1 MIGQTRATT
10 ERRLTIEEF
19 ERQPESELRTEL
31 VRGRV
36 VREPP
41 AAGDH
46 GHLCADVA
54 YHLKG
59 YTEEH
64 GGGIVFGAETG
75 FVLFEDPPTVRAPDA
90 AFVAAERVPPREL
103 RTGFWRLAPDLAVEI
118 VSPSNTRAE
127 MEAKVSDYLEAGT
140 RLVWI
145 LDQRARTVT
154 VHRPGEEIRLLTGTQ
169 VLDGGDILA
178 GFRLPLPDLFGSS
191 L

>member
-19 ERQPESELRTEL
+19 ERLPERELRTEL

-54 YHLKG
+54 YHLKR

-90 AFVAAERVPPREL
+90 AFVAAERAPPREL

-118 VSPSNTRAE
+118 VSPSSTRAE